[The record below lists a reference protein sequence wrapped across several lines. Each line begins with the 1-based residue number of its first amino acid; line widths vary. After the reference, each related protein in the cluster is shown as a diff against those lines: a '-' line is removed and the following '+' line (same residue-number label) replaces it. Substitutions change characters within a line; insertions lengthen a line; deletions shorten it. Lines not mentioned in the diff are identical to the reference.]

1 MSSTPRVHIVIG
13 ISAPILSSGLSAC
26 LHQIPDLHTA
36 SSEAHSY
43 PELIDQCTRHEAAI
57 AIVSPSFGGIFNPDR
72 FRTDTDRKTA
82 LVALESGPIPEH
94 TRRLFDS
101 TISVMDSI
109 GAISDKI
116 RTLIH
121 DNDDGSKPKDQLS
134 QREKEVIALVVKGLT
149 NKEIAD
155 KLYISAHTV
164 ITHRRNIARKL
175 EIHSATGLTIYAIV
189 NHIVDITDI
198 KL

>member
-1 MSSTPRVHIVIG
+1 MNSTPRIHIVIA
-13 ISAPILSSGLSAC
+13 IPAPILSAGLIAC
-26 LHQIPDLHTA
+26 LHHIPEVQTA
-36 SSEAHSY
+36 TSEAHSY
-43 PELIDQCTRHEAAI
+43 PELIEQCTRHEADI
-57 AIVSPSFGGIFNPDR
+57 AIVSPSFGGIFNPDQ
-72 FRTDTDRKTA
+72 FRNDTDHKTS
-82 LVALESGPIPEH
+82 LVALESGPIPDH

-101 TISVMDSI
+101 SISVMDGI
-109 GAISDKI
+109 NAIADKI

-121 DNDDGSKPKDQLS
+121 DDEGAKPKDQLS

-155 KLYISAHTV
+155 RLFISAHTV